1 MSQQNSPQKNF
12 PKNQS
17 LPGEHPKEKHDH
29 ETIRFPQGFLW
40 GAATSAHQVEGNN
53 TSNDWWEWEQKHQPF
68 DLRSGQACD
77 QYNRYESDFELIK
90 SLNHNSHRLS
100 VEWSRIEPL
109 EGEFDQ
115 AEIDH
120 YIKVLKKLKELNIT
134 VMLTLWHFTLPKWV
148 ADKGGWENGKTVE
161 YFVRFVKKIVPEI
174 ADFVDLW
181 VTLNEP
187 GVYIYE
193 TYIDRAWPH
202 AKKSWLGQVK
212 TFLNLTSAHKK
223 AYKYLHSLFPAG
235 KPVGIANNI
244 LSFESYHKHS
254 FKEQITVSLNDLLA
268 NHLFYF
274 FTRGTHDFLGINYY
288 FHIRFK
294 GKRWTPQKSEIG
306 GQIHDVSDLGW
317 EIYPEGIFEVLT
329 DFADDIPIYITECG
343 IASTNDDRRNRFL
356 ISYLQEV
363 ARAIKAGVNV
373 RGFFYWSLIDNFEW
387 HLGFEPRFGLVEIDY
402 KTQQR
407 HIRPS
412 ALVYTDII
420 QNNGIPHSLL
430 RFLGHTVQ
438 AEEVLEKR
446 EKEMEKK
453 QEEISNFNNIEI
465 ANKS

>member
-1 MSQQNSPQKNF
+1 MPQD
-12 PKNQS
+12 
-17 LPGEHPKEKHDH
+17 LPIPQEHPKEHH
-29 ETIRFPQGFLW
+29 EHQTLKFPDGFLW

-53 TSNDWWEWEQKHQPF
+53 INNDWWQWEQDRPF

-77 QYNRYESDFELIK
+77 QYNRYEQDFELAK
-90 SLNHNSHRLS
+90 QLNHNAHRLS
-100 VEWSRIEPL
+100 IEWSRIEPS
-109 EGEFDQ
+109 EGKFDSV
-115 AEIDH
+115 EIGH
-120 YIKVLKKLKELNIT
+120 YKKVLKSLKDKGFT

-148 ADKGGWENGKTVE
+148 ADKGAWENGQTVK
-161 YFVRFVKKIVPEI
+161 YFERFVKKIAPEI
-174 ADFVDLW
+174 SQYVDLW

-193 TYIDRAWPH
+193 TYIEKAWPH
-202 AKKSWLGQVK
+202 AKKSWLGQIK
-212 TFLNLTSAHKK
+212 TFLNLASAHKK
-223 AYKYLHSLFPAG
+223 VYKYLHKTFPAG

-254 FKEQITVSLNDLLA
+254 IIEQVAVSLNDLFS

-274 FTRGTHDFLGINYY
+274 FTRNTHDFLGINYY

-294 GKRWTPQKSEIG
+294 SKGMLAAKEDTIQ
-306 GQIHDVSDLGW
+306 QIHDVSDLGW

-329 DFADDIPIYITECG
+329 DFADDLPIYITECG

-363 ARAIKAGVNV
+363 ARAIKSGVNV

-387 HLGFEPRFGLVEIDY
+387 HLGFEPRFGLIEIDY
-402 KTQQR
+402 QTFKR

-420 QNNGIPHSLL
+420 QHNGIPHSLL
-430 RFLGHTVQ
+430 RFIGHTVQ

-446 EKEMEKK
+446 QKEIEKG
-453 QEEISNFNNIEI
+453 S
-465 ANKS
+465 